1 MTTRK
6 KKQPSDETPS
16 SNDVSFE
23 QALERL
29 EAIVGEMEDGDLDLE
44 TMISRFEEGRRHLKF
59 CTAKLND
66 VERRIEMLVKKDDAM
81 TLEPFDETVGTDD
94 RQTKS
99 GREKDAGTMPSP
111 DDGGE
116 LPF

>member
-6 KKQPSDETPS
+6 KKQPSDDTPS
-16 SNDVSFE
+16 PADVSFE
-23 QALERL
+23 QALQRL

-81 TLEPFDETVGTDD
+81 TLEPFDETSVTDD
-94 RQTKS
+94 RQSKP
-99 GREKDAGTMPSP
+99 GREKESEASASP
-111 DDGGE
+111 NGE